1 MILIVVIIIN
11 GTTTEKEKIHFLP
24 PFLSSKLLVC
34 YQKNGRRSN
43 KKMLIDSN
51 VCRLISENAWLAH
64 TYTHSLGKKQSSKE
78 HTHTY
83 TSRIAYMREWRK
95 LVQWC
100 NDTRTEEN
108 CVRDRRRE
116 KERWELYKRQLVL
129 RRKNARLCKSLRE
142 REREKKRKRS
152 EKCLLLV
159 VVVVLITTLKIG
171 RARTRSRRFCLIFD
185 TEYVSSWSISIL
197 PTASVVE

>member
-1 MILIVVIIIN
+1 MIRNERDDLDRCHHHQSN
-11 GTTTEKEKIHFLP
+11 YYWERENPFSSLLT

-51 VCRLISENAWLAH
+51 VCRLILENAWLAH

-142 REREKKRKRS
+142 RERGRKKRKRS
-152 EKCLLLV
+152 EKCLLLL

-171 RARTRSRRFCLIFD
+171 RAH
-185 TEYVSSWSISIL
+185 
-197 PTASVVE
+197 A